1 MNASCVAVILV
12 TIHKIPDIFSQ
23 VMSRIQTS
31 SVALI
36 SAPHFLWTSAYM
48 NVIWPSETGFHAP
61 LNTTSRMESAARC
74 FRPFVLTLAINDK
87 LFGILASVGGGG
99 EVGGM
104 KVENTISAFE
114 AIFFLWF
121 RSAPDGMERG

>member
-1 MNASCVAVILV
+1 
-12 TIHKIPDIFSQ
+12 
-23 VMSRIQTS
+23 
-31 SVALI
+31 
-36 SAPHFLWTSAYM
+36 M

-99 EVGGM
+99 NESREYDFCVRGHFLSLVSFSAGWNGARLSENVTWIRGVGKGWGCIG
-104 KVENTISAFE
+104 VLPTFPVRGETGNDAE
-114 AIFFLWF
+114 IF
-121 RSAPDGMERG
+121 R

>member
-1 MNASCVAVILV
+1 
-12 TIHKIPDIFSQ
+12 
-23 VMSRIQTS
+23 
-31 SVALI
+31 
-36 SAPHFLWTSAYM
+36 M